1 MLLEK
6 GTRIR
11 YAVDGIRGGPLGR
24 AERRT
29 VIQDEINRVKD
40 LPGPHSYLVRQEDST
55 PSHGGRMMGCYS
67 SAPPYT
73 ITWRV
78 EQIRRENSPSPNT
91 YCQDLSDPLRLSG
104 GRISSSKLRRD
115 KWLASTVESPGPAA
129 YDSVLQ
135 NAKRVTGG
143 LISNARCKS
152 ELDWHL
158 LKAAKSP
165 APGDYGCAAVA
176 ATRLASVGTSRRDVC
191 DPVPKCDGP
200 GPGSYELCRNLP
212 RGGVRIAPRP
222 SRGKGRTTDEP
233 ARAPGPGA
241 YHVETHSISHRLAQP
256 DPIPKNHLPQ
266 RSGPRPPGTLDPVV
280 YSDKRGRWS
289 LSGDWRALQALA
301 QGWVAS
307 SRTVQQY
314 LDTLGRHRD
323 SDSDSA
329 VPAETEAT
337 TSKIGTEQSL

>member
-1 MLLEK
+1 
-6 GTRIR
+6 
-11 YAVDGIRGGPLGR
+11 
-24 AERRT
+24 

-40 LPGPHSYLVRQEDST
+40 LPGPDSYLLRQEDST

-78 EQIRRENSPSPNT
+78 EKIRRENSPSPNA
-91 YCQDLSDPLRLSG
+91 YSKDLSDPLRLSG
-104 GRISSSKLRRD
+104 GRWSSSKFRRD

-129 YDSVLQ
+129 YDAALQ

-165 APGDYGCAAVA
+165 APGDYGCTAIP

-191 DPVPKCDGP
+191 DSVPKYDGP
-200 GPGSYELCRNLP
+200 GPGSYNLCRNLP
-212 RGGVRIAPRP
+212 KGGVRIAPRP
-222 SRGKGRTTDEP
+222 SRGKGRTRDSPTP
-233 ARAPGPGA
+233 APGESGYLRRTCGDVTSSPVLQCAGPGA
-241 YHVETHSISHRLAQP
+241 YQVETHSIAHRLARP
-256 DPIPKNHLPQ
+256 DPIPKNHEPP
-266 RSGPRPPGTLDPVV
+266 RSGARPPGTLDPVV

-289 LSGDWRALQALA
+289 LSGDWRALEALA
-301 QGWVAS
+301 QGWVES
-307 SRTVQQY
+307 SRMVHDY
-314 LDTLGRHRD
+314 LETLARHRD
-323 SDSDSA
+323 SDPT
-329 VPAETEAT
+329 VPAETGAVA
-337 TSKIGTEQSL
+337 SKMGTERSLGET